1 MKNNNNESDDKAK
14 NIEKEA
20 TSMQTAVLLQK
31 KDNQMLSEMDSY
43 IKQLQQQPRDK
54 AKTEAVKA
62 LKRTGVLSSKGTAK
76 KKIVSW
82 E

>member
-1 MKNNNNESDDKAK
+1 MKNNNESDDKAK